1 MGERRFAGQVA
12 IVTGAGSGLGRAVAL
27 RIASEGGAVACLDI
41 ADGAARA
48 TAETIAKAGGRA
60 EGIAVDVS
68 DPDSVRVAVAR
79 AASLGRPEVLVNSAG
94 IGGFWHSHEMPF
106 ADWARILAVNLTG
119 TFLMAQATLAHMIDQ
134 GGVIVNIASNAGLMG
149 QSYSAAYCAS
159 KGGVVNLT
167 RALADEYLDRKVRVL
182 AIAPGGI
189 ATPLQKTFRLPEDA
203 DRKKLFRIMS
213 PLGNSEPDE
222 IAALVCFAASAEG
235 RYISASILSID
246 GGLVR

>member
-1 MGERRFAGQVA
+1 MGEQRFAGRVA

-27 RIASEGGAVACLDI
+27 RIAEEGGLVACLDI
-41 ADGAARA
+41 AAAATQA
-48 TAETIAKAGGRA
+48 TAETIVAAGGRA
-60 EGIAVDVS
+60 TGIKVDVA
-68 DPDSVRVAVAR
+68 DPDSVRDAVA
-79 AASLGRPEVLVNSAG
+79 AAAKLGRPEVLVNSAG
-94 IGGFWHSHEMPF
+94 IGGFCHSHELPF
-106 ADWARILAVNLTG
+106 VDWSRIIGVNLTG
-119 TFLMAQATLAHMIDQ
+119 TFLMAQAALPHMIDV

-167 RALADEYLDRKVRVL
+167 RALADEYLDRRVRVL

-189 ATPLQKTFRLPEDA
+189 ATPLQNSFRLPADA

-213 PLGNSEPDE
+213 PLGNSEPEE
-222 IAALVCFAASAEG
+222 IAALVCFTASDEG
-235 RYISASILSID
+235 RYITGTTISID